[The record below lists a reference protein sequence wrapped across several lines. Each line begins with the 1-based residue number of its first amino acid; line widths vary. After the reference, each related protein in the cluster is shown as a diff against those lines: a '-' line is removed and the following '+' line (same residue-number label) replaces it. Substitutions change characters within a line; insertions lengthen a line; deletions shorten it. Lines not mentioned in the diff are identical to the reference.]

1 MLGLSVRRSEIG
13 ITISLAGYFFLLV
26 ATQYLI
32 KPARNALFLEGLGA
46 DRLPYAYIGTALA
59 TWVVM
64 ILYVRLAPRTRLV
77 SLFRGTLVFL
87 IINLLVFWWL
97 LPRAG
102 SWILVLFYIW
112 VKLYAVLL
120 PSQFWLLANELL
132 DPRKARR
139 LFAPLG
145 AGGILG
151 SIAGSALAGWLAQ
164 PLGTHALL
172 LAAVVPLLTALV
184 VLQLITINSP
194 RDASGRYLV
203 DLHGNGKGHD
213 ATISAGSGE
222 ARLPRSAAD
231 RTSERLKFERGER
244 GQRPL
249 ITLIIALLV
258 VTVVV
263 HTIVDWQFNKA
274 AEMEISD
281 LDARTSFFGRFF
293 TLLNLVTLAIQLFAT
308 SFVLR
313 VFGIGTALMI
323 LPAALALGAVGI
335 LLHPGL
341 WSAALARGTDDSLRY
356 SINQSA
362 RELLFLPLPSA
373 LRQRLKPRI
382 DLIATRAANGIGG
395 VLILIVVKVAQDPLI
410 TLGFVTLALTAAWLV
425 LARSARKRYADCL
438 QHLLTVRDV
447 DVSFLKQASIDAD
460 ARDAIHEGLSGGD
473 EDTIH
478 AALELAARTDP
489 SEFIDDLRQ
498 LVKTSSDPRT
508 KRQALHLLTEAGDRS
523 ALAEAMEI
531 LDQPDRSMTAEA
543 LADACAAGDAS
554 AENQIESHLMGEDP
568 LLAIAAAVCLLE
580 QPDPEQQ
587 QRGVRILDQAVSLAT
602 GDDRSEVRR
611 SIADAI
617 RVQAPSPGLEV
628 VLARLFEDED
638 IEVAR
643 AALAAAARPDG
654 WTMVRPVC
662 GAGLRRALR
671 TPALQALRAI
681 GAAAVGPLTG
691 ILADPRN
698 SRALRQLS
706 ARALSRIEGAPAAA
720 GLLAGVSVDDP
731 AVRWA
736 ALRGLNYLRRRGQE
750 LDLGEDGL
758 KEVLRIEWTDFL
770 VLNRI
775 ASALGEPGIGST
787 KAFVAMV
794 VRERLEEALER
805 LFRALAL
812 RHPIQTIFFAYQ
824 GLLSGNQ
831 RARANALELVDSTV
845 EGSMRLPLVHLLEE
859 DDFRARGRMAAA
871 ELGLAPLNLDDA
883 LRELLNPGDPWVA
896 ACSLAAMRT
905 AEEGPL
911 PEGLRRDLAA
921 TGYSPL
927 LQLLDVND
935 RGD

>member
-1 MLGLSVRRSEIG
+1 MLGLRVRRSEVG
-13 ITISLAGYFFLLV
+13 ITTSLAGYFFLLV
-26 ATQYLI
+26 AAQYLI
-32 KPARNALFLEGLGA
+32 KPARNALFLEGFGA
-46 DRLPYAYIGTALA
+46 DRLPYVYIGTALA

-64 ILYVRLAPRTRLV
+64 ILYVRLAPRTSLV
-77 SLFRGTLVFL
+77 PLFRGTLVFL
-87 IINLLVFWWL
+87 IVNLLGFWWL

-102 SWILVLFYIW
+102 SWILALFYIW

-151 SIAGSALAGWLAQ
+151 SIAGSAMAGWLAN
-164 PLGTHALL
+164 PLGTRDLL
-172 LAAVVPLLTALV
+172 LAAAVTLVAAIAMLQIVAAASSGDPAGRSLVDVHGNGPLRDAENSSRGEDPRL
-184 VLQLITINSP
+184 SP
-194 RDASGRYLV
+194 RDARGA
-203 DLHGNGKGHD
+203 NG
-213 ATISAGSGE
+213 GS
-222 ARLPRSAAD
+222 SFKQD
-231 RTSERLKFERGER
+231 RE
-244 GQRPL
+244 QRPL
-249 ITLIIALLV
+249 IVLIVAVLV
-258 VTVVV
+258 ITVVA

-274 AEMEISD
+274 AEMSISD

-293 TLLNLVTLAIQLFAT
+293 TLLNIVTLAIQLFAT

-313 VFGIGTALMI
+313 VFGLGTALMI

-341 WSAALARGTDDSLRY
+341 WSAALSRGADDSLRF

-395 VLILIVVKVAQDPLI
+395 VLILIVVRVAPDPLA
-410 TLGFVTLALTAAWLV
+410 TLAFMTLALTAAWLV
-425 LARSARKRYADCL
+425 LARSARQRYADSL

-447 DVSFLKQASIDAD
+447 DVAYLERSSLDAD
-460 ARDAIHEGLSGGD
+460 AHDAIHEGLSSDD
-473 EDTIH
+473 EATIH
-478 AALELAARTDP
+478 AALELVARTDP
-489 SEFIDDLRQ
+489 GEFIDDLRQ
-498 LVKTSSDPRT
+498 LVMTFSNPRT
-508 KRQALHLLTEAGDRS
+508 KRQALHLLTEVGDRS
-523 ALAEAMEI
+523 AIAEAMQV
-531 LDQPDRSMTAEA
+531 LDQPDRSLTAEA
-543 LADACAAGDAS
+543 LAYACAAGDPD

-587 QRGVRILDQAVSLAT
+587 HRGVRILDQAVSLAT

-617 RVQAPSPGLEV
+617 RIQAPAPGLEI
-628 VLARLFEDED
+628 VLARLLEDED
-638 IEVAR
+638 LEVAR
-643 AALAAAARPDG
+643 AALAAAARPDDM
-654 WTMVRPVC
+654 TMVKPVC
-662 GAGLRRALR
+662 STGLRRALR
-671 TPALQALRAI
+671 TPALQALRTI
-681 GAAAVGPLTG
+681 GTAAVGPLTG

-698 SRALRQLS
+698 SRALRQLA
-706 ARALSRIEGAPAAA
+706 ARALSRIGGAPAAA

-736 ALRGLNYLRRRGQE
+736 TLRGLNHLRRRGQE

-758 KEVLRIEWTDFL
+758 KEVLRIEWTEFL
-770 VLNRI
+770 ALNRV
-775 ASALGEPGIGST
+775 ASSLGEPGIATT
-787 KAFVAMV
+787 KTFMAMV

-824 GLLSGNQ
+824 GLLSGDQ

-845 EGSMRLPLVHLLEE
+845 EGSMRLPLVRLLEE
-859 DDFRARGRMAAA
+859 EDLGARGRMAAA
-871 ELGLAPLNLDDA
+871 ELGLVPPSLDDS
-883 LRELLNPGDPWVA
+883 LRELLNPADPWVA
-896 ACSLAAMRT
+896 ACALAAIRT
-905 AEEGPL
+905 EQGGPL
-911 PEGLRRDLAA
+911 PAGLGRDLVA
-921 TGYSPL
+921 TGYPPL
-927 LQLLDVND
+927 LQLLDADDLGN
-935 RGD
+935 